1 MKKPDCLG
9 YQALDLTVRKKVS
22 YLIFIFSVLTITHKL
37 KVQNGSIFP

>member
-22 YLIFIFSVLTITHKL
+22 YLIKGFPITCTIC
-37 KVQNGSIFP
+37 